1 MATQTLKVI
10 YENGSFHP
18 IGGASVPLAEGKE
31 AEVVMEVED
40 VNGEAPTKPRIAG
53 LHAGMGW
60 ISDDF
65 DDELPDSFWLG
76 EE

>member
-18 IGGASVPLAEGKE
+18 IGGANVPLAEGKE
-31 AEVVMEVED
+31 AEVVIEVED
-40 VNGEAPTKPRIAG
+40 VNGEAQTKPRVAG
-53 LHAGMGW
+53 LHAGLVGW
-60 ISDDF
+60 DPTF